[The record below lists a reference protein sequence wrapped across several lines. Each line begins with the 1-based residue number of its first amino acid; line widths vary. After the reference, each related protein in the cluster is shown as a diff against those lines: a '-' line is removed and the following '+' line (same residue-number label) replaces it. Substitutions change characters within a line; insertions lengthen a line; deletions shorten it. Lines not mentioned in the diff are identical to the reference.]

1 MPETTI
7 ILEGK
12 VREYAKSEAGNLAFM
27 LEDSQGNLHYC
38 FSPTKKATLA
48 ISDDV
53 VIHGTAYSGNK
64 IRLNYILNKSRNT
77 EDILIEAKQ
86 DWTYTVSLVFSIII
100 TGIWIFALL
109 FLIGVIPTNLFGVF
123 DAIMVFVF
131 SLIMVILLL
140 PVLIIMW
147 VLTSSFGKKRRES
160 DELSQHIAQMKQKLG
175 FTAPPKAILPQVES
189 SIQSEEEV
197 IGGTAKFCS
206 HCGAKLPTEA
216 KFCSKCGAK
225 W

>member
-12 VREYAKSEAGNLAFM
+12 VREFAKSEAGNLAFM
-27 LEDSQGNLHYC
+27 LEDSRGNLHYC
-38 FSPTKKATLA
+38 FSPKKRAALA
-48 ISDDV
+48 ISDNV
-53 VIHGTAYSGNK
+53 VIHGTSYSGNK
-64 IRLNYILNKSRNT
+64 IRLNYILNKTRNT
-77 EDILIEAKQ
+77 EDILIEAKEN
-86 DWTYTVSLVFSIII
+86 WTYTVSLVFSVII
-100 TGIWIFALL
+100 TGLWVVSLL
-109 FLIGVIPTNLFGVF
+109 FLLGIIPTNLFGIF

-160 DELSQHIAQMKQKLG
+160 DELSQHIAKMKQNIG
-175 FTAPPKAILPQVES
+175 FATPPKAALPQVEPS
-189 SIQSEEEV
+189 MQSEEEI